1 MNWQK
6 LAWKNIIGLYL
17 TDKYLISLSLGLH
30 IYNYND
36 ISWIYIGNTSTSF
49 GNKVFLNIF
58 MKNKKKFKTK
68 KVDSLQEE
76 MLEET
81 LQEISTKNANIL
93 LGYTYENMTN
103 YNKSN

>member
-1 MNWQK
+1 
-6 LAWKNIIGLYL
+6 
-17 TDKYLISLSLGLH
+17 
-30 IYNYND
+30 
-36 ISWIYIGNTSTSF
+36 
-49 GNKVFLNIF
+49 

-68 KVDSLQEE
+68 KVDYVKEE
-76 MLEET
+76 MLEEA

>member
-1 MNWQK
+1 
-6 LAWKNIIGLYL
+6 
-17 TDKYLISLSLGLH
+17 
-30 IYNYND
+30 
-36 ISWIYIGNTSTSF
+36 
-49 GNKVFLNIF
+49 